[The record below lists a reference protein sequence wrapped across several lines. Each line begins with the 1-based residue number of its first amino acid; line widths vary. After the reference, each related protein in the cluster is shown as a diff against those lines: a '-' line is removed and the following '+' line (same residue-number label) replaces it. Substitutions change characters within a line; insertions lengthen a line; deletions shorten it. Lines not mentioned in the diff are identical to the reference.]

1 MADNALDM
9 EMMEKGEYHATVVVK
24 MMICTLAMESLRKL
38 TFSTQ
43 TACDLI

>member
-9 EMMEKGEYHATVVVK
+9 EMMEKGEYHATVGGK

-38 TFSTQ
+38 IFSAL